1 MHPIASP
8 KLMTLQVAA
17 SISTAGDFSL
27 GCSGYTGARL
37 GRGSY
42 GALGRSHRPGFSI
55 PRGRLAG
62 VKPSHVHT
70 PRRKCPLND
79 SRDGKDSNWNVEGS
93 TSSFLGRE
101 VSPLSQLDSSDNNY
115 PEKDLC
121 GRHFLFDNKWKNDSR
136 MYPKYDF
143 RDERPLKPSGSIPP
157 LPREYQTHRSGQLHH
172 YTLRKELS
180 HAPARPC
187 AFSSYEA
194 YELKSFPA
202 ILLPAA
208 ASLNGRNPF
217 STEGYKNRPG
227 VNNRTCSLFT
237 IGANQK
243 SQLYPDPVSGAP
255 SASIIQRLS
264 EIASLEVETV
274 RQEKIKKIKKS
285 RRQDS

>member
-70 PRRKCPLND
+70 PRRKCPQN
-79 SRDGKDSNWNVEGS
+79 GKS

-227 VNNRTCSLFT
+227 
-237 IGANQK
+237 
-243 SQLYPDPVSGAP
+243 LYPDPVSGAP